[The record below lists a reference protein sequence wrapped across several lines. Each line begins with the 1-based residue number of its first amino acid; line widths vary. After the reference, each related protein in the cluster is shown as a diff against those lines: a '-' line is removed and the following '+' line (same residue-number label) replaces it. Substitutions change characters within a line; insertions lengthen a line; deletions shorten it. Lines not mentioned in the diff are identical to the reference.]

1 MIKNFI
7 FSPMQISNRQLFL
20 NHVAKTSPKP
30 MDLEISKASGVYL
43 YDVNGKSYIDFISGI
58 SVSNVGHCHPK
69 VVSVIQQQAETYMHL
84 MVYGEYVQAPQVQL
98 AKALVDLLPETL
110 NSVFYTNSGTEATE
124 GALKLAKRVTGRTEI
139 ICFKDSYHGSTQGAL
154 SVMGNEEFKQVF
166 RPLIPG
172 VKIISYNSI
181 EEVEKHISEHTGAVI
196 LEPVQSETG
205 YTVANHDFLK
215 TIRKQCDKYGA
226 LLILDEIQ
234 NGFGRSG
241 TFFAFEQTGVI
252 PDVLLLAKGMG
263 GGLPIGCFISS
274 QNLLN
279 EFTYNPVLGNIN
291 TFGGNAVCCAASLA
305 CLQVIQNEK
314 LMDSIESKS
323 QLIRSLLVHPAIKQ
337 IKGKGLMLSID
348 FGDTDLNF
356 KIIDNCIEKGLIV
369 DWFLFNTHSMRIA
382 PPLVISEEEIKQ
394 ACQIILESID
404 KAILNFRPSRF

>member
-1 MIKNFI
+1 
-7 FSPMQISNRQLFL
+7 MQISNRQLFL

-30 MDLEISKASGVYL
+30 MDLEIVKASGVYL
-43 YDVNGKSYIDFISGI
+43 YDVNNKSYLDFISGI
-58 SVSNVGHCHPK
+58 SVSNVGHCHPH
-69 VVSVIQQQAETYMHL
+69 VVKAIQQQAETYMHL
-84 MVYGEYVQAPQVQL
+84 MVYGEYIQAPQVQL
-98 AKALVDLLPETL
+98 AKALVDMLPEIL

-154 SVMGNEEFKQVF
+154 SVMGNEEFKQAF

-172 VKIISYNSI
+172 VKILNYNSV
-181 EEVEKHISEHTGAVI
+181 EEVEQNITGNTAAVI
-196 LEPVQSETG
+196 LEPIQSETG
-205 YTVANHDFLK
+205 YTSATKEFLQA
-215 TIRKQCDKYGA
+215 IRKKCTEHGA
-226 LLILDEIQ
+226 LFILDEIQ

-241 TFFAFEQTGVI
+241 TFFAFKQFDIV

-263 GGLPIGCFISS
+263 GGMPIGCFISS
-274 QNLLN
+274 QQLLN

-305 CLQVIQNEK
+305 CLQTIQSEQLADQVEK
-314 LMDSIESKS
+314 KS

-348 FGDTDLNF
+348 FGDTELNF
-356 KIIDNCIEKGLIV
+356 KIIDSCIEKGLIV

-382 PPLVISEEEIKQ
+382 PPLVITEDEIKK
-394 ACQIILESID
+394 ACSIILE
-404 KAILNFRPSRF
+404 AINANC